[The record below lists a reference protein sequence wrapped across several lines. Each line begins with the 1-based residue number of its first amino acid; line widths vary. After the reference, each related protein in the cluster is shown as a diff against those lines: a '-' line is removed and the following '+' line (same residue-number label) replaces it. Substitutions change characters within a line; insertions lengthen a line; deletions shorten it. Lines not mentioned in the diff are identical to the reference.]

1 MSQNKVTSKNQSA
14 VKIICLTPVRNEAW
28 VLDKFLQCTSLWA
41 DHIIIADQMSTDGSR
56 EIAGKYSKVILVDNH
71 SESFNEPERQKLLI
85 EEARKIPGP
94 RLLITLDAD
103 EIFTPNILTS
113 PEWNTMLVADP
124 GTIFKFQ
131 MANFKPDLKN
141 MWLVDHFA
149 WGYMDDGYHHSSTAK
164 IHTGRIPFPPMNDI
178 VILNQIKVI
187 HLQFTNWERMQSKH
201 RWYQAFEIINFPG
214 KSALKI
220 FRTYHHMF
228 GLSKH
233 EIIPIP
239 DEWFSGYSSLGI
251 DITSV
256 HTKPMNYFDE
266 QCLEMLEKFGGNTFL
281 KLNIW
286 DVDWEEK
293 AKLYGKIKLGH
304 FSDPRSKWDKY
315 IHKYLAKT
323 QAAHRR
329 LVVRLVD
336 KLIMFL
342 FKY

>member
-1 MSQNKVTSKNQSA
+1 MLNISADKYESEA

-28 VLDKFLQCTSLWA
+28 ILDRFLQCTSLWA

-56 EIAGKYSKVILVDNH
+56 EIAGRYSKVILVDNN
-71 SESFNEPERQKLLI
+71 SKSFNEPERQKLLI

-103 EIFTPNILTS
+103 EIFTPNIFTS
-113 PEWNTMLVADP
+113 PEWQTILTANL

-131 MANFKPDLKN
+131 MANLRHDLQN

-164 IHTGRIPFPPMNDI
+164 IHTGRIPLPPMNDT

-187 HLQFTNWERMQSKH
+187 HLQFTYWERMQSKH
-201 RWYQAFEIINFPG
+201 RWYQTFEIINFPG

-220 FRTYHHMF
+220 FRMYHHMF
-228 GLSKH
+228 GLSKA

-266 QCLEMLEKFGGNTFL
+266 QCLQMLEQYGVETFK

-286 DVDWEEK
+286 DLNWVEK
-293 AKLYGKIKLGH
+293 AELYGKTNFK
-304 FSDPRSKWDKY
+304 FYVDPRSKWDKY

-329 LVVRLVD
+329 LLVRLVD